1 MPGMRASPVRTRRLG
16 GRPIAGES
24 IFGEGDLRRLV
35 DRAPDVVYRYGRR
48 PPCFE
53 FVSSAV
59 TRLTGF
65 TPEEL
70 YDDKASALTLVHH
83 HDRGVVQEL
92 LTRGTGE
99 IPTVVRWMR
108 KDGSIA
114 WVEQRNTPVY
124 EQKELI
130 AIEGI
135 AREIADPT
143 MGATPHVRVLGDIRI
158 DLDRGRLLVSGQEVH
173 LTPSEFRLMILLTA
187 QPGRTI
193 TRATIMGVLW
203 NSSYVGGGRT
213 CEVHVSKLRR
223 KIDRGASGKT
233 RRIETVRGKGYRFIP
248 SG

>member
-1 MPGMRASPVRTRRLG
+1 
-16 GRPIAGES
+16 
-24 IFGEGDLRRLV
+24 
-35 DRAPDVVYRYGRR
+35 
-48 PPCFE
+48 
-53 FVSSAV
+53 
-59 TRLTGF
+59 
-65 TPEEL
+65 
-70 YDDKASALTLVHH
+70 
-83 HDRGVVQEL
+83 
-92 LTRGTGE
+92 
-99 IPTVVRWMR
+99 MR
-108 KDGSIA
+108 KDGTIA
-114 WVEQRNTPVY
+114 WVEQSNTPVY
-124 EQKELI
+124 ERGDLI

-158 DLDRGRLLVSGQEVH
+158 DLDRGRLLVSGHEVH

-223 KIDRGASGKT
+223 KIDRGGGQT